1 MKNHDERDREL
12 APDDRRWIEVVDGAF
27 RPEPM
32 DSVRASAFERRLSER
47 LEHRARMLWIA
58 GPALV
63 LATGAAALWLYTGRV
78 ATAPSADRSAP
89 TFYAFADPDV
99 ATADLVEPD
108 DYLPDDYRALA
119 SIIESEPGTE

>member
-12 APDDRRWIEVVDGAF
+12 PPDDRRWIEVVDGAF

-32 DSVRASAFERRLSER
+32 DSVRASAFHRRLSAR
-47 LEHRARMLWIA
+47 LERRARVLWIA
-58 GPALV
+58 GPALA
-63 LATGAAALWLYTGRV
+63 LAAGAAALWLYTGR
-78 ATAPSADRSAP
+78 ASTTPGAP

-119 SIIESEPGTE
+119 SFIESEPGTE